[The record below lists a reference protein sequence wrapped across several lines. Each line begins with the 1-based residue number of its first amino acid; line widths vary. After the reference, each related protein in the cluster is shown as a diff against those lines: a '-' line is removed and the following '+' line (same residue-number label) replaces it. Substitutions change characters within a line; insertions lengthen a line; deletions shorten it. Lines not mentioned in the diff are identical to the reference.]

1 MAHSTQFTFVAGD
14 MTFTL
19 SLPSRRLAD
28 YMGVQAIGVA
38 RRYDYWASRDYTK
51 ADHFLT
57 HLGLCSTRI
66 VSEMV
71 KEWEELLGDED
82 ESGPQNIMLHNQFYV
97 EITHFD

>member
-1 MAHSTQFTFVAGD
+1 MAHTTRFTFVAGD

-51 ADHFLT
+51 AVHFLT

-66 VSEMV
+66 VIEMV
-71 KEWEELLGDED
+71 KEWEASGCPED
-82 ESGPQNIMLHNQFYV
+82 ESDPQNIMPHNQFYV
-97 EITHFD
+97 EITLFD

>member
-14 MTFTL
+14 MTFTRI
-19 SLPSRRLAD
+19 LPSRRLAD

-51 ADHFLT
+51 AAHFLT

-66 VSEMV
+66 VIEMV
-71 KEWEELLGDED
+71 KEWEASGCPED
-82 ESGPQNIMLHNQFYV
+82 ESDPQNIMLHNQFYV
-97 EITHFD
+97 EITHLD

>member
-14 MTFTL
+14 MTFTRI
-19 SLPSRRLAD
+19 LPSRSLAS

-51 ADHFLT
+51 AVHFLT

-66 VSEMV
+66 VIEMV
-71 KEWEELLGDED
+71 KEWEASGCPED
-82 ESGPQNIMLHNQFYV
+82 ESDPQNIMPHNQFYV
-97 EITHFD
+97 EITLFD